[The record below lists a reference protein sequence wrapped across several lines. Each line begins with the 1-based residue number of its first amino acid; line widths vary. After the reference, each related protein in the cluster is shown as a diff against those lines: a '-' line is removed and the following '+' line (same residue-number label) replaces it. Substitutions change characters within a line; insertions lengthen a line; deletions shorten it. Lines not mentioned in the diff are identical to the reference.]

1 MMINL
6 GNLFPLQISVIDQ
19 DNPFF
24 FDVSTY
30 SQANKL
36 FGEDVLLEVEYKDLS
51 GNSYNYNTRLGISGS
66 VPPFTEVLNVKILR
80 ILSKL
85 CVGIDDTKFE
95 QLMTLF
101 SINKGFYLGETQTL

>member
-1 MMINL
+1 
-6 GNLFPLQISVIDQ
+6 
-19 DNPFF
+19 
-24 FDVSTY
+24 
-30 SQANKL
+30 
-36 FGEDVLLEVEYKDLS
+36 
-51 GNSYNYNTRLGISGS
+51 
-66 VPPFTEVLNVKILR
+66 VLNVKILR